1 MKSPSS
7 GHTYVVPGISCDHCK
22 NAIETKVAP
31 VEGVESVVVDVDT
44 KTVVVAGGD
53 DAAIVEA
60 IGSAGYDV
68 A

>member
-22 NAIETKVAP
+22 NALETKVSP
-31 VEGVESVVVDVDT
+31 VKGVESVVVDIDT
-44 KTVVVAGGD
+44 NTVVVAGGD

-60 IGSAGYDV
+60 IRSAGYEV